1 MRGCLV
7 WLFCIAGSLTLASV
21 AFAESPAGWGRHVID
36 ASSRGA
42 DGIKLGDLDGDGRLD
57 LVTGWEEGGLVR
69 VYLQPSRDR
78 IREPWPSVTV
88 GRVNSPE
95 DACFFDVNGDGRL
108 DVISCCEGNE
118 QTVFVHL
125 APRHADQ
132 LLVAEAWKTIPL
144 RESARATRW
153 MFSVP
158 FPLTL
163 GLRER
168 ETRIVCGSKNP
179 GGRLGYFDF
188 STSAEIA
195 EARWREIGPAGWIM
209 SLEWGDVD
217 GDGRLDL
224 LYSDRMGPHRG
235 CWCRLNPG
243 NGSPL
248 EQWPEFPIG
257 GQEQEVMFLS
267 TADIARQGRLDVLC
281 AVKGAGGL
289 VFLNESKPG
298 VPRFR
303 AREIPSP
310 AGTGTGKCLVAGD
323 MDGDGSLDLVAS
335 CEQAEGKHGV
345 YWLRGPD
352 WEQSVVAPLQAIS
365 GREQGVKYDLL
376 VLLDLDGD
384 GDLDILTCEERD
396 QLGVIW
402 YENPANK
409 AAGER

>member
-1 MRGCLV
+1 MRGYLV
-7 WLFCIAGSLTLASV
+7 WLFSLAGSLALTTV
-21 AFAESPAGWGRHVID
+21 AFAESPTGWARHVID

-57 LVTGWEEGGLVR
+57 LVTGWEEGGQVR
-69 VYLQPSRDR
+69 VYLQPPKDR
-78 IREPWPSVTV
+78 IREPWPAVTV

-125 APRHADQ
+125 APRQVDQ
-132 LLVAEAWKTIPL
+132 FLVADAWKTISL
-144 RESARATRW
+144 RESMRATRW
-153 MFSVP
+153 MYAVP
-158 FPLTL
+158 FPLTPDF
-163 GLRER
+163 RER

-188 STSAEIA
+188 SVSVEIA

-243 NGSPL
+243 NGTPL
-248 EQWPEFPIG
+248 EHWPEFPIG
-257 GQEQEVMFLS
+257 GQEREVMFLS
-267 TADIARQGRLDVLC
+267 TAEIVRKGRLDVLC

-289 VFLNESKPG
+289 VLLNESKPG
-298 VPRFR
+298 VPHFR
-303 AREIPSP
+303 VREIPRP
-310 AGTGTGKCLVAGD
+310 AETGTGKCLVAGD
-323 MDGDGSLDLVAS
+323 MDGDGCLDLVVS

-345 YWLRGPD
+345 YWLRGPV
-352 WEQSVVAPLQAIS
+352 WEQSEAAPLQAIS
-365 GREQGVKYDLL
+365 GRDQGVKYDLL

-384 GDLDILTCEERD
+384 GDLDTLTCEERD

-409 AAGER
+409 AAEGR